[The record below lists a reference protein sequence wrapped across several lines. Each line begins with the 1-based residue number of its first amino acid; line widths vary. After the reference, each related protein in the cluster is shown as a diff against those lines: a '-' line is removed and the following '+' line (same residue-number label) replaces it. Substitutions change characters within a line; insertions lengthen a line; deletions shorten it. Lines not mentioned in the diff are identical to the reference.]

1 MLAVQKRQ
9 KREVVEFKCRYCES
23 PGYVFDYT
31 TDSLCFVSNLSIL
44 IFELATKFQ
53 RN

>member
-31 TDSLCFVSNLSIL
+31 TDSLRFVSNVSSV
-44 IFELATKFQ
+44 IFK
-53 RN
+53 